1 MLLLLATFTCVKC
14 SKSSKSVDKESLP
27 AEAVEIIEKSI
38 AEGLTPGI
46 AIALID
52 SSGIHHF
59 NFGKTTSDGTDVNEH
74 TIYEIGSITK
84 AFTGILL
91 AQQVLDEDIQ
101 LDQEISTLLPD
112 SLKIPVVG
120 DIEITV
126 GNLTDH
132 TSGLPRMPYNFNPAN
147 PNNPFADYSVEQM
160 YEFISNYQ
168 PTCPVGSAYE
178 YSNIGQGLL
187 GHLLALNRNTTY
199 EDLMIQAI
207 ATPLQMADTRIIFTL
222 RMKENLAPGHRNG
235 QVVEN
240 WDLPTLA
247 GAGAIR
253 SSAADM
259 AKFISANLGYT
270 NTPLAE
276 AMSLSHQIRHNK
288 PGNMSVAMAWQ
299 IKKSENGDVIWHNG
313 RTGGYSSFV
322 GFSKETGKGIVLL
335 TNSSTYVD
343 DMTEIGFYIL
353 DPFAGLT
360 TRKFKSDA
368 IILPESLLEQYLG
381 VYELQPNL
389 RLTITK
395 EGTQLHGQVTGQQR
409 FEMHA
414 ENDTSF
420 FLTAVK
426 AQITFRQK
434 EGKVESLTLYQLG
447 QKIPGKKIE

>member
-1 MLLLLATFTCVKC
+1 
-14 SKSSKSVDKESLP
+14 VDKESLP

-120 DIEITV
+120 DIEITF

-168 PTCPVGSAYE
+168 PTRPVGSAYE

-207 ATPLQMADTRIIFTL
+207 ATPLQMADTRIIFTS
-222 RMKENLAPGHRNG
+222 RMKENLAPGHSNG
-235 QVVEN
+235 EVVEN

-270 NTPLAE
+270 NTPLTE

-288 PGNMSVAMAWQ
+288 AGNMSVAMAWHV
-299 IKKSENGDVIWHNG
+299 KKDENQDIIWHNG
-313 RTGGYSSFV
+313 RTGGYCSFV
-322 GFSKETGKGIVLL
+322 GFNKETGKGIVLL
-335 TNSSTYVD
+335 TNSSTYAD
-343 DMTEIGFYIL
+343 DITEIGLYIM
-353 DPFAGLT
+353 DPDGGLT
-360 TRKFKSDA
+360 ARKFKSDA
-368 IILPESLLEQYLG
+368 IILPESLLKQYLG

-395 EGTQLHGQVTGQQR
+395 EGTQLYGQVTGQQP
-409 FEMHA
+409 FEMYA

-447 QKIPGKKIE
+447 QKITGRKIAQ